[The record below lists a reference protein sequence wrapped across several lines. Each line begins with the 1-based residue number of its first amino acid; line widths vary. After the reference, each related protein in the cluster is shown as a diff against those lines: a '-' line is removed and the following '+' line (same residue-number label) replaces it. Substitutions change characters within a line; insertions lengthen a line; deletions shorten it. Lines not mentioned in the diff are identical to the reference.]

1 MTEEEQHSQQAPAL
15 FDQHRTSLPEDSTS
29 HGEVESFEEF
39 PTELPAD
46 EASEVGMPFEAR
58 RALVLLLRQGVVMA
72 DSKRLAFEALC
83 RHEGLIAEHLGNMFM
98 RMLLDMKGGIAILLQ
113 QDAVEQD
120 EETDEASHL
129 INKRTLSLYDTL
141 LLLVLRKYY
150 QERETAGEQKIII
163 DSERIEAL
171 MTPFLPLTYS
181 SRSERRTLNGALA
194 LLKDKRLISAVR
206 GDDERFEITSVIR
219 YVVNADFLERLLKE
233 YERLASD
240 SGAKADEGVQDA

>member
-1 MTEEEQHSQQAPAL
+1 MNDEKQDSYEAPAL
-15 FDQHRTSLPEDSTS
+15 FDKYRTILPEPPTG
-29 HGEVESFEEF
+29 HGESEAFEEF
-39 PTELPAD
+39 TTEPPAG
-46 EASEVGMPFEAR
+46 EASEAGMPFEAR

-83 RHEGLIAEHLGNMFM
+83 RHEDLIAEHLSNIFM
-98 RMLLDMKGGIAILLQ
+98 RMLVDMKAGIAILLQ
-113 QDAVEQD
+113 QDEMEQD
-120 EETDEASHL
+120 EETDEASRL

-163 DSERIEAL
+163 DIERIEAL

-181 SRSERRTLNGALA
+181 SRSERRTLNGSLA

-206 GDDERFEITSVIR
+206 GDEERFEITSVIR

-240 SGAKADEGVQDA
+240 AGAKGDRGVQDA

>member
-1 MTEEEQHSQQAPAL
+1 MNEEEQHSQQAPAL
-15 FDQHRTSLPEDSTS
+15 FDQYRANRPDTPSVS
-29 HGEVESFEEF
+29 GEVETFGDAPVE
-39 PTELPAD
+39 PPVVGD
-46 EASEVGMPFEAR
+46 SEVGMPLEAR

-98 RMLLDMKGGIAILLQ
+98 RMLLDMKAGIAILLQ
-113 QDAVEQD
+113 QEVAEQG
-120 EETDEASHL
+120 EEADEASRL

-163 DSERIEAL
+163 DIERIEAL

-181 SRSERRTLNGALA
+181 SRSERRTLNGSLA

-233 YERLASD
+233 YERLAGD
-240 SGAKADEGVQDA
+240 ADVKTREEVQDA

>member
-1 MTEEEQHSQQAPAL
+1 MNEEEQHSQQAPAL
-15 FDQHRTSLPEDSTS
+15 FDQYRTNRPETPSIS
-29 HGEVESFEEF
+29 GEVETFEDAPVER
-39 PTELPAD
+39 PVVGGA
-46 EASEVGMPFEAR
+46 EVGMPLEAR

-72 DSKRLAFEALC
+72 ESKRLAFEALC
-83 RHEGLIAEHLGNMFM
+83 RHEVLIAEHLGNMFM
-98 RMLLDMKGGIAILLQ
+98 RMLLDMKAGIAILLQ
-113 QDAVEQD
+113 QEVAEQD
-120 EETDEASHL
+120 EETDEASRL

-163 DSERIEAL
+163 DIERIEAL

-181 SRSERRTLNGALA
+181 SRSERRTLNGSLA

-233 YERLASD
+233 YERLA
-240 SGAKADEGVQDA
+240 GNAGVKTGDEVQDA

>member
-1 MTEEEQHSQQAPAL
+1 MNEEEQHSQQAPAL
-15 FDQHRTSLPEDSTS
+15 FDQYRANRPDTPSVS
-29 HGEVESFEEF
+29 GEVETFGDAPVE
-39 PTELPAD
+39 PPVVGD
-46 EASEVGMPFEAR
+46 SEVGMPLEAR

-98 RMLLDMKGGIAILLQ
+98 RMLLDMKAGIAILLQ
-113 QDAVEQD
+113 QEVTEQG
-120 EETDEASHL
+120 EEADEASRL

-163 DSERIEAL
+163 DIERIEAL

-181 SRSERRTLNGALA
+181 SRSERRTLNGSLA

-233 YERLASD
+233 YERLAGD
-240 SGAKADEGVQDA
+240 ADVKTREEVQDA

>member
-1 MTEEEQHSQQAPAL
+1 MNEEEQHSQQAPAL
-15 FDQHRTSLPEDSTS
+15 FDQYRTNRPDTPSVS
-29 HGEVESFEEF
+29 GEVDTFGDAPVE
-39 PTELPAD
+39 PPVVGD
-46 EASEVGMPFEAR
+46 SEVGMPLEAR

-98 RMLLDMKGGIAILLQ
+98 RMLLDMKAGIAILLQ
-113 QDAVEQD
+113 QEVAEQD
-120 EETDEASHL
+120 DEADETSRL

-141 LLLVLRKYY
+141 LLLVLRKHY

-163 DSERIEAL
+163 DIERIEAL

-181 SRSERRTLNGALA
+181 SRSERRTLNGSLA

-233 YERLASD
+233 YERLAGD
-240 SGAKADEGVQDA
+240 ADVKTGEEVQDA

>member
-1 MTEEEQHSQQAPAL
+1 MNEEEQQSQQAPAL
-15 FDQHRTSLPEDSTS
+15 FDQYRTSPPEAPSS
-29 HGEVESFEEF
+29 HGEVETFKESPSE
-39 PTELPAD
+39 PPAGEVS
-46 EASEVGMPFEAR
+46 EAGMPLEAR

-98 RMLLDMKGGIAILLQ
+98 RMLLDMKAGIAILLQ
-113 QDAVEQD
+113 QDALEQD
-120 EETDEASHL
+120 EETDETSRL

-163 DSERIEAL
+163 DIERIEAL

-181 SRSERRTLNGALA
+181 SRSERRTLNGSLA

-219 YVVNADFLERLLKE
+219 YVVNADFLERLLEE
-233 YERLASD
+233 YERLAGD
-240 SGAKADEGVQDA
+240 AGVKPGEEVQDA

>member
-1 MTEEEQHSQQAPAL
+1 MSEEEQHSQQAPTL
-15 FDQHRTSLPEDSTS
+15 FDQYRTSPPEAPSVS
-29 HGEVESFEEF
+29 GEVEMHEDSPVE
-39 PTELPAD
+39 PPAVGG
-46 EASEVGMPFEAR
+46 SEVGMPLEAR
-58 RALVLLLRQGVVMA
+58 RALVLLLRQGVVMV
-72 DSKRLAFEALC
+72 DNKRLAFEALC

-98 RMLLDMKGGIAILLQ
+98 RMLLDMKAGIAILLQ
-113 QDAVEQD
+113 QESVEQD
-120 EETDEASHL
+120 EETDEASGL

-150 QERETAGEQKIII
+150 QERESAGEQKIII
-163 DSERIEAL
+163 DIERIEAL

-181 SRSERRTLNGALA
+181 SRSERRTLNGSLA

-233 YERLASD
+233 YERLAGD
-240 SGAKADEGVQDA
+240 AGVKKGEEVQDA

>member
-1 MTEEEQHSQQAPAL
+1 MNEEEQHSQQAPAL
-15 FDQHRTSLPEDSTS
+15 FDQYRTSRPETPSVS
-29 HGEVESFEEF
+29 GEVETFEDAPVE
-39 PTELPAD
+39 PPVVGG
-46 EASEVGMPFEAR
+46 SEVGMPLEAR

-98 RMLLDMKGGIAILLQ
+98 RMLLDMKAGIAILLQ
-113 QDAVEQD
+113 QEVADQD
-120 EETDEASHL
+120 EEADEASRL

-150 QERETAGEQKIII
+150 QERETAGEQRIII
-163 DSERIEAL
+163 DIERIEAL

-181 SRSERRTLNGALA
+181 SRSERRTLNGSLA

-219 YVVNADFLERLLKE
+219 YVVNADFLERLLNE
-233 YERLASD
+233 YERLAGD
-240 SGAKADEGVQDA
+240 AGVKTGEEVQDV

>member
-1 MTEEEQHSQQAPAL
+1 MNQEEQHSQQAPAL
-15 FDQHRTSLPEDSTS
+15 FDQYRTNRPDTPPVS
-29 HGEVESFEEF
+29 GEVETLGDAPVE
-39 PTELPAD
+39 PPVAGD
-46 EASEVGMPFEAR
+46 SEVGMPLEAR

-83 RHEGLIAEHLGNMFM
+83 RHQGLIAEHLGNMFM
-98 RMLLDMKGGIAILLQ
+98 RMLLDMKAGIAILLQ
-113 QDAVEQD
+113 QEMAEQD
-120 EETDEASHL
+120 EEADEASRL

-163 DSERIEAL
+163 DIERIEAL

-181 SRSERRTLNGALA
+181 SRSERRTLNGSLA

-206 GDDERFEITSVIR
+206 GDEERFEITSVIR

-233 YERLASD
+233 YERLAGD
-240 SGAKADEGVQDA
+240 ADVKTGKEVQDA

>member
-1 MTEEEQHSQQAPAL
+1 MNEEEQHSQQAPAL
-15 FDQHRTSLPEDSTS
+15 FDQYRANRPDTPSVS
-29 HGEVESFEEF
+29 GEVETFGDAPVEPPVVGDSG
-39 PTELPAD
+39 
-46 EASEVGMPFEAR
+46 VGMPLEAR

-98 RMLLDMKGGIAILLQ
+98 RMLLDMKAGIAILLQ
-113 QDAVEQD
+113 QEVTEQG
-120 EETDEASHL
+120 EEADEASRL

-163 DSERIEAL
+163 DIERIEAL

-181 SRSERRTLNGALA
+181 SRSERRTLNGSLA

-233 YERLASD
+233 YERLAGD
-240 SGAKADEGVQDA
+240 ADVKTREEVQDA